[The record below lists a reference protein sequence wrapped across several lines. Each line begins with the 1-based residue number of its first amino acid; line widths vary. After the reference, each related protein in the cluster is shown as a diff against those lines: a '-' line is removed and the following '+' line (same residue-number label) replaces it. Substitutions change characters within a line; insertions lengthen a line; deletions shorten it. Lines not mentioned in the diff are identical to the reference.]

1 MRIACRISKPL
12 HLVCNHGQGLLASLE
27 LACLAG
33 TVSAPLTWR
42 DRLIGNRWMQR
53 VLRLM
58 VVVAVGA
65 IMGDGVLTPAISGA
79 ASISFPVLQRLE
91 ARSCECCSS
100 ADLAA
105 RLTSF
110 DACCLSPASGLD
122 GLINGHVLSRCA
134 LFLDLKAL
142 I

>member
-1 MRIACRISKPL
+1 MAMNLLHALSKYHKLKFSTSMACRISKP
-12 HLVCNHGQGLLASLE
+12 HVVCDHGLLARVE

-33 TVSAPLTWR
+33 AVSAPLTWR

-79 ASISFPVLQRLE
+79 AHLSSLF
-91 ARSCECCSS
+91 CSLR
-100 ADLAA
+100 D
-105 RLTSF
+105 
-110 DACCLSPASGLD
+110 
-122 GLINGHVLSRCA
+122 
-134 LFLDLKAL
+134 
-142 I
+142 